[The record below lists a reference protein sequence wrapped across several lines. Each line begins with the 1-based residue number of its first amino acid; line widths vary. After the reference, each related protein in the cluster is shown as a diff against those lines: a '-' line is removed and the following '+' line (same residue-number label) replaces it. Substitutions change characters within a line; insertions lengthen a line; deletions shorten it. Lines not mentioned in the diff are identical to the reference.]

1 MFKIMKVYELEKSLK
16 MPAVTLNNWQD
27 PVVEELAS
35 YDFKFLIDVAISQQK
50 IFTLRDLIEN
60 KCEIEDAMHKHFADD
75 NTKKFVQ
82 VISKIY
88 TLSQEVSKYFDMQD
102 YNDLVAF
109 VHSADDTMQLFSLKK
124 VFDKPATDKE
134 WLEVICGELSSFN
147 YTKLCDIALSGKG
160 YFNRDDLICAGDE
173 MKKALRERFV
183 SERTMAFVEFLYLL
197 FQRAKRI
204 GNTPNEDFIFQ
215 IEEVMVV

>member
-1 MFKIMKVYELEKSLK
+1 MFKIMKVYEMEKSLK
-16 MPAVTLNNWQD
+16 IPAVQLNNWSD
-27 PVVEELAS
+27 PIVEELAS
-35 YDFKFLIDVAISQQK
+35 YDFKFLVDIAITQQK
-50 IFTLRDLIEN
+50 IFTLRDLVEN
-60 KCEIEDAMHKHFADD
+60 KYEIEDAMHKRFSGD

-109 VHSADDTMQLFSLKK
+109 VHSNDDTVQLYSLKK
-124 VFDKPATDKE
+124 VFDKPATEKE
-134 WLEVICGELSSFN
+134 WLEVICGELSAFE
-147 YTKLCDIALSGKG
+147 YHKLCDIALSTKG
-160 YFNRDDLICAGDE
+160 YFNRDDIIAAGEE